1 MVSVE
6 SFSATILR
14 RNLCLGVEEVVPDPE
29 AVEMASPSP
38 GFTGDGIFE
47 FFPLM
52 SFKNHLNW
60 STLKQNII
68 FSPIILNFMFYIYK
82 ND

>member
-6 SFSATILR
+6 SFLATILR
-14 RNLCLGVEEVVPDPE
+14 RNLYLGVEEVVPDPE
-29 AVEMASPSP
+29 AVEMSSPSP

-52 SFKNHLNW
+52 SFKTHLNW
-60 STLKQNII
+60 STLKQKY
-68 FSPIILNFMFYIYK
+68 NFFTPNFK
-82 ND
+82 L